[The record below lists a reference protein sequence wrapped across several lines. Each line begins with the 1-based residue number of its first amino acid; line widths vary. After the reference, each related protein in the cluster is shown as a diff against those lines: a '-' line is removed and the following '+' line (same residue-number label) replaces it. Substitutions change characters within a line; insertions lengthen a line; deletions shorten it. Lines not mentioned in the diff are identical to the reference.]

1 MAFISREVFMA
12 IEEFPIARKA
22 AAPALY
28 KAIMGM
34 EAKTIIM

>member
-1 MAFISREVFMA
+1 MAFISREVFIA

-28 KAIMGM
+28 RAIIGM
-34 EAKTIIM
+34 EAKTISM